1 MLKSNQIFDDIEDFV
16 AEEKVNDDKINKL
29 NAKYNDSFNA
39 KAGQS
44 LEESLLNS
52 SKNLS
57 KTRKQMSDNIYTKG
71 FIEENLNYNY
81 KQNHKILD
89 HTSYN
94 PHEDL
99 ARDGEKFPFRKINE
113 EVKKLGSTIEEF
125 TFEEFLTKEDNVDG
139 VNFDINANKLKL
151 LNERSN
157 LYTEFSDDD
166 LDDLVDIALDPDA
179 SARDNENF
187 EKFRTTLGLD
197 ILGDDIY
204 PKKIEENSFIKKK
217 GSADN

>member
-1 MLKSNQIFDDIEDFV
+1 
-16 AEEKVNDDKINKL
+16 
-29 NAKYNDSFNA
+29 
-39 KAGQS
+39 
-44 LEESLLNS
+44 
-52 SKNLS
+52 
-57 KTRKQMSDNIYTKG
+57 
-71 FIEENLNYNY
+71 
-81 KQNHKILD
+81 
-89 HTSYN
+89 
-94 PHEDL
+94 L

-217 GSADN
+217 GSEDN